1 VRHVP
6 NAWVK
11 LKNIKAKTTYAAMAC
26 GLLAGSGGLSMVML
40 GTASAAPTTLVNVT
54 NVQKQGW
61 FFLDD
66 NGNGGSGEFVN
77 GPAGSG
83 LKGTGSVELGVTAT
97 NQGYLF
103 GKAAW
108 GGTKLSDIKKLNY
121 NTYVTTG
128 NNTTAPALQI
138 DVDAN
143 VNDNDNSYQGRLVY
157 EPYLTHSVTDGS
169 WQTWNPLDNSTSDNT
184 HGNWWFSN
192 GTLAS
197 QTGCAIGTPCTW
209 KTVLQQLPHAGVNS
223 AAPLVGF
230 KAGSGWSSFQGNVD
244 DFTIG
249 VGSKTTEYNFDYQA
263 CTPVNTTKG
272 PLTAALVGGN
282 VSGDVDASGCD
293 IGVYYSHANPGQV
306 NNAQIHDAN
315 QYGVFV
321 DGGNGNV
328 NANVSKSH
336 VYAVGNHDA
345 NSSYAPNGVQTGV
358 GVYYDTL
365 SDAGVATPGKATGN
379 INGNTIEKYQKN
391 GVAVNGSKSDVDVS
405 NNVVVG
411 AGPVNYI
418 AQNGVEFAR
427 GGTGSANGN
436 TVSSNAYTG
445 ANEATSAGV
454 LVFGGDGTPL
464 VTNVNVGNNKLIDN
478 DVAINFANY
487 DSGGTGAATSPTKNT
502 ANNNWIFSSRV
513 TNVTG
518 LPIKPSGAVGYQAG
532 IEDAGNHDSA
542 CGNTILGP
550 GYTDQ
555 GSYDATAQ
563 TAVPGSDNAVVRDV
577 DAGYTFPTIG
587 FSVCHSSSNY
597 GGGNFGPGFFKS
609 YGQKFNHNWWF

>member
-1 VRHVP
+1 VGYMSNMRVG
-6 NAWVK
+6 
-11 LKNIKAKTTYAAMAC
+11 LKNTKRKTTYAAMAL
-26 GLLAGSGGLSMVML
+26 GLLAGSGGLSLGLL
-40 GTASAAPTTLVNVT
+40 GTASAAPTTLVKVT
-54 NVQKQGW
+54 NVQKHGW

-66 NGNGGSGEFVN
+66 NGHGGSGKFVS
-77 GPAGSG
+77 GPDSPPS
-83 LKGTGSVELGVTAT
+83 GTGSVELGVTAA

-103 GKAAW
+103 GKAGWA
-108 GGTKLSDIKKLNY
+108 GTKLSDIKRLSY

-143 VNDNDNSYQGRLVY
+143 VNDNDNSWQGRLVY
-157 EPYLTHSVTDGS
+157 EPYLTQTVADGT
-169 WQTWNPLDNSTSDNT
+169 WQTWNPLDNSTSGG

-197 QTGCAIGTPCTW
+197 STGCAQATPCTW
-209 KTVLQQLPHAGVNS
+209 KTVLQKLPHGGVNS

-249 VGSKTTEYNFDYQA
+249 VSNKTTEYNFDYQG
-263 CTPVNTTKG
+263 CTPVATTKG
-272 PLTAALVGGN
+272 ALTAALVGGN
-282 VSGDVDASGCD
+282 ASGDVDASGCD
-293 IGVYYSHANPGQV
+293 IGAYYSHANPGQV
-306 NNAQIHDAN
+306 SNAQIHDAN

-321 DGGNGNV
+321 DGVNGN
-328 NANVSKSH
+328 ANVDVSKSH
-336 VYAVGNHDA
+336 VYAIGNHDT
-345 NSSYAPNGVQTGV
+345 NGNYVPNGVQTGV

-365 SDAGVATPGKATGN
+365 SDSNVATPGKATGN
-379 INGNTIEKYQKN
+379 ISNNTIEKYQKN
-391 GVAVNGSKSDVDVS
+391 GVAINGGNSNVNVK

-411 AGPVNYI
+411 AGPVDYI
-418 AQNGVEFAR
+418 AQNGIEFAR
-427 GGTGSANGN
+427 GGSGNATGN

-445 ANEATSAGV
+445 ANEATSAGI
-454 LVFGGDGTPL
+454 LVYGGNGTPL

-478 DVAINFANY
+478 DVAINFADYN
-487 DSGGTGAATSPTKNT
+487 DSGDGAAASPTKNT

-513 TNVTG
+513 TNTTG
-518 LPIKPSGAVGYQAG
+518 LPVQPSGAVGYQAG
-532 IEDAGNHDSA
+532 IEDVGNRDSA

-563 TAVPGSDNAVVRDV
+563 TAVPGPDNAVVRDI
-577 DAGYTFPTIG
+577 DAGYTFPTTD
-587 FSVCHSSSNY
+587 FSVCHGNSNY
-597 GGGNFGPGFFKS
+597 GGGNFGPNFFKS
-609 YGQKFNHNWWF
+609 YGKKFNHGWWF